1 MPGPSSSNVHMSPIT
16 YWIGE
21 RGMTFFS
28 RNRPNNLGAEEEDI
42 SAHRSPH
49 KERPFP
55 SFQIS
60 PTRILRSSNES
71 EGSPG
76 KRKRA
81 KAQRN
86 FYAMDHLLDRVW
98 FKRHVYDV
106 MDDKSS
112 VSIAVERG
120 RAIGTFVVRYKTL

>member
-1 MPGPSSSNVHMSPIT
+1 MEEATAPSSP
-16 YWIGE
+16 
-21 RGMTFFS
+21 
-28 RNRPNNLGAEEEDI
+28 L
-42 SAHRSPH
+42 
-49 KERPFP
+49 KEPLP

-60 PTRILRSSNES
+60 PTRTLRSSTES
-71 EGSPG
+71 TGSDGTPG
-76 KRKRA
+76 KRKRG

-86 FYAMDHLLDRVW
+86 FYALDHLLEKVW

-120 RAIGTFVVRYKTL
+120 RAIGTFMVRYKTMCASP